1 MPVRSFEPIN
11 PARDVTRT
19 RTFLHEVIPITG
31 SIISGTYVT
40 GDTENN
46 IKNYTHG
53 MFQSV
58 YDYPFLSSSANHIF
72 DITAGYAAASSLSSS
87 TSTQNSKKINMYNE
101 FAQVLLGY
109 TGSKNDIRQFESDLT
124 LDQVN
129 QMSDVFIISLS
140 RLLIKDEIKKGS
152 FQMEI
157 GRGSYGDAFNGGIAS
172 GKATATLVVT
182 NAGGVAHGETFTLV
196 DSAGTSTVYT
206 INGGVASASGG
217 GSGGSATV
225 GYDGVGG
232 GAGGKVLAAA
242 AIAAAINNTTDA
254 NYTAVSDGTDKVTV
268 TQGTVGT
275 VGNKTN
281 TDAIGGVTV
290 GNFTGGGATDLTLGD
305 YVADPDGTGVLNCD
319 GGDMSVLFTGSAAD
333 SSIGDIGYGA
343 IFYQA
348 GVVVLTSSL
357 FDNVSDFGSANQ
369 FIGGGTT
376 PNLTAEQTLIQSSIS
391 GACDAFRH
399 RIKSIQF
406 NNTTEL
412 NSTIYFCRAPAN
424 KFNYSSNPSY
434 VTGSKIRVKNLS
446 SDNPVAYV
454 TTVGLYSASN
464 ELLAVAKLSEPLKKS
479 VDNELT
485 IRVRLDY

>member
-1 MPVRSFEPIN
+1 MPVRSFEPIS
-11 PARDVTRT
+11 PSRDVTTT

-31 SIISGTYVT
+31 SIISGTYVS

-58 YDYPFLSSSANHIF
+58 YDYPYLSSSANHIF
-72 DITAGYAAASSLSSS
+72 DITAGYSAESALSAS
-87 TSTQNSKKINMYNE
+87 TNTQNSKKINMYNE

-109 TGSKNDIRQFESDLT
+109 TGSDSQIRIFESDLT
-124 LDQVN
+124 LDKTN
-129 QMSDVFIISLS
+129 QMKNVFIISLS
-140 RLLIKDEIKKGS
+140 RLLTKDEIKKGS
-152 FQMEI
+152 FQMTI
-157 GRGSYGDAFNGGIAS
+157 GRGPYGTPFNSGGSA
-172 GKATATLVVT
+172 GKATATIVVT
-182 NAGGVAHGETFTLV
+182 NAGGVGHGETFTLV
-196 DSAGTSTVYT
+196 DSVGTSTVYT

-225 GYDGVGG
+225 GFSGVTGG
-232 GAGGKVLAAA
+232 SAGKVAAAA

-254 NYTAVSDGTDKVTV
+254 NYTAVSDGSDTVTV

-290 GNFTGGGATDLTLGD
+290 GDFTGGGDEITLYDATAR
-305 YVADPDGTGVLNCD
+305 VDGTGVVNCD
-319 GGDMSVLFTGSAAD
+319 GGDYAILHTGSDA
-333 SSIGDIGYGA
+333 SIGDIGYGA

-348 GVVVLTSSL
+348 GVIVLS
-357 FDNVSDFGSANQ
+357 
-369 FIGGGTT
+369 
-376 PNLTAEQTLIQSSIS
+376 SSIFDGVANFGKVS
-391 GACDAFRH
+391 ELNTAATLNAEHTLVSASISASCNSLRH
-399 RIKSIQF
+399 RIKNIQF

-412 NSTIYFCRAPAN
+412 NSTIYFCRAPTG
-424 KFNYSSNPSY
+424 KFNYSSNPTYLS
-434 VTGSKIRVKNLS
+434 GSKIRVKNTA

-454 TTVGLYSASN
+454 TTVGLYNAAN